1 MSLTREL
8 CLFKRGVGFAQSPA
22 ASAPGE
28 AKPRGTG
35 REVAGVGGK
44 GSHLSRADWEVRL
57 ALEQDPGKL
66 LKLTYCKEAQGIRG
80 GEVVL
85 YFSAEA
91 APVPGGAS
99 VKLSPQASAPWW

>member
-1 MSLTREL
+1 MSLNREL

-35 REVAGVGGK
+35 REVEGG
-44 GSHLSRADWEVRL
+44 GSHLSRAGWEGRL

-85 YFSAEA
+85 SFSAEE
-91 APVPGGAS
+91 APVPGGSS